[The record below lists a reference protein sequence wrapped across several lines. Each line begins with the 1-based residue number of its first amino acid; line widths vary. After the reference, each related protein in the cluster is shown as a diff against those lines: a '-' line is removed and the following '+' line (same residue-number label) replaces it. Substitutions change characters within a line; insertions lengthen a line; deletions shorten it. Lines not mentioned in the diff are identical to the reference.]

1 MAEMRMTGEAKVQ
14 RKHSELRFC
23 HPRGV
28 PTRGVIA
35 NALVADADS
44 SRSRGENPSEM
55 KRRAEDRPH
64 EFSGTQFVMKSAGE
78 HEACSID
85 QITMRLPS
93 DRAHRLANDS
103 SPLMGAV
110 DARRRA

>member
-1 MAEMRMTGEAKVQ
+1 MQTQAGLAAKD
-14 RKHSELRFC
+14 L
-23 HPRGV
+23 
-28 PTRGVIA
+28 
-35 NALVADADS
+35 
-44 SRSRGENPSEM
+44 SEM

-78 HEACSID
+78 HDACSID

-103 SPLMGAV
+103 SPLI
-110 DARRRA
+110 DAGDALRQ